1 MLKNKNSRTE
11 LYTKQQQQLK
21 KTHFVQQKKKNKH
34 KKHENIIKQYIN

>member
-21 KTHFVQQKKKNKH
+21 KNTFCTAKKK
-34 KKHENIIKQYIN
+34 E